1 MPGQS
6 KQKGGLLPVP
16 EFRCGFGGADGAKV
30 MSIILFTAVNAVVP
44 VVLLIL
50 LGYILKQKGF
60 INKDFVKIGNKLVF
74 NVCLPCMLFIN
85 VYSIESFASINW
97 NIVIYSTVMLVV
109 IFVLGLGTAMMTTKI
124 PERRGVILQCTFRSN
139 IAIIGLSLAS
149 ALGGEE
155 AVAVAAIVSSFT
167 VPVNNILAVLSLSMF
182 ATGDTAKKN
191 SFKSVLINIVKN
203 PLIIGCVLGLVFL
216 GLRELQVAMFG
227 EVVFRFNHHTKFL
240 YTAVNN
246 LKSIATP
253 FALVVLGGQF
263 EFSAVKGLMK
273 EITVGTLWRIVVAPV
288 LGLGLAIVLSNHTGL
303 LSCGVNEFPALVAL
317 FGSPVAVSSAVMAS
331 SMKADEQLA
340 TQLVVWTS
348 IFSIFTIFAEV
359 CVLMGMGLLAV

>member
-1 MPGQS
+1 
-6 KQKGGLLPVP
+6 
-16 EFRCGFGGADGAKV
+16 

-60 INKDFVKIGNKLVF
+60 ITKDFVKIGNKLVF

-85 VYSIESFASINW
+85 VYSIESFSSINW
-97 NIVIYSTVMLVV
+97 NIVIYSVVMLFV
-109 IFVLGLGTAMMTTKI
+109 IFVLGLGSAIVTTKV

-155 AVAVAAIVSSFT
+155 AVAVAAVVSSFT

-182 ATGDTAKKN
+182 ATDGASSSKN
-191 SFKSVLINIVKN
+191 SFKNVLVNIVKN

-216 GLRELQVAMFG
+216 GIRELQIALFG
-227 EVVFRFNHHTKFL
+227 EVVFRFSYHTKFL

-273 EITVGTLWRIVVAPV
+273 EIVAGTLWRIVLAPV

-331 SMKADEQLA
+331 SMGADDQLA

>member
-1 MPGQS
+1 M
-6 KQKGGLLPVP
+6 GL
-16 EFRCGFGGADGAKV
+16 
-30 MSIILFTAVNAVVP
+30 STILFTAVNAVVP

-50 LGYILKQKGF
+50 LGYILKQRGF
-60 INKDFVKIGNKLVF
+60 INNDFVRIGNKLVF

-85 VYSIESFASINW
+85 VYNIESFSSINW
-97 NIVIYSTVMLVV
+97 DIVIYSVIMLFV
-109 IFVLGLGTAMMTTKI
+109 IFALGWATALATTKM

-149 ALGGEE
+149 TLGGDE
-155 AVAVAAIVSSFT
+155 AVAVAAIISSFT
-167 VPVNNILAVLSLSMF
+167 VPVNNILAVLSLTMF
-182 ATGDTAKKN
+182 APNGGTSGKN
-191 SFKSVLINIVKN
+191 SIKNVLINIVKN

-216 GLRELQVAMFG
+216 GIREAQIAAFG

-273 EITVGTLWRIVVAPV
+273 EIVTGTVWRIVLAP
-288 LGLGLAIVLSNHTGL
+288 LIGIGLAIILSSKTAL
-303 LSCGVNEFPALVAL
+303 LACGVNEYPALVAL
-317 FGSPVAVSSAVMAS
+317 FGSPVAVSSAVMAT
-331 SMKADEQLA
+331 SMGADDQLA

-348 IFSIFTIFAEV
+348 IFSIFTIFAQV
-359 CVLMGMGLLAV
+359 CILMGMGLLAV

>member
-1 MPGQS
+1 MG
-6 KQKGGLLPVP
+6 V
-16 EFRCGFGGADGAKV
+16 
-30 MSIILFTAVNAVVP
+30 ILFTAVNAVVP

-50 LGYILKQKGF
+50 LGYLLKQSGF
-60 INKDFVKIGNKLVF
+60 LSKDFVKTGNKLVF

-85 VYSIESFASINW
+85 VYNIESFSSINW
-97 NIVIYSTVMLVV
+97 DIVIYGCAMLFV
-109 IFVLGLGTAMMTTKI
+109 IFALGLGTAIVTTKV

-149 ALGGEE
+149 TLGGEE

-182 ATGDTAKKN
+182 ATNGASNKN
-191 SFKSVLINIVKN
+191 SWKNVLINIIKN
-203 PLIIGCVLGLVFL
+203 PLIIGCALGLVFL
-216 GLRELQVAMFG
+216 GIREAQIAMFG
-227 EVVFRFNHHTKFL
+227 DVVFRFSQQTKFL
-240 YTAVNN
+240 HTAVNN

-263 EFSAVKGLMK
+263 EFSAVKGLLK
-273 EITVGTLWRIVVAPV
+273 EIAVGTIWRIVLAPV
-288 LGLGLAIVLSNHTGL
+288 LGIGIAIVLNAMGV
-303 LSCGVNEFPALVAL
+303 LSCGVNEYPALVAL
-317 FGSPVAVSSAVMAS
+317 FGSPVAVSSAVMAT
-331 SMKADEQLA
+331 SMGADDQLA

>member
-1 MPGQS
+1 M
-6 KQKGGLLPVP
+6 GL
-16 EFRCGFGGADGAKV
+16 
-30 MSIILFTAVNAVVP
+30 ILFTAVNAVVP

-60 INKDFVKIGNKLVF
+60 INADFVKIGNKLVF

-85 VYSIESFASINW
+85 VYSIESFSSINW
-97 NIVIYSTVMLVV
+97 NIVIYSVVMLVV
-109 IFVLGLGTAMMTTKI
+109 IFILGLGSSLMITKV

-155 AVAVAAIVSSFT
+155 ATAVAAIVSSFT

-182 ATGDTAKKN
+182 AGEDAAGKN
-191 SFKSVLINIVKN
+191 SFKSVLINIAKN

-216 GLRELQVAMFG
+216 GLREAQIALFG
-227 EVVFRFNHHTKFL
+227 EMVFRFNYHTKFL

-263 EFSAVKGLMK
+263 EFSAVKGLLK
-273 EITVGTLWRIVVAPV
+273 EIVAGTLWRIVIAPV
-288 LGLGLAIVLSNHTGL
+288 LGLALALVLSNRTGL
-303 LSCGVNEFPALVAL
+303 LSCGVNEFPALIAL

-331 SMKADEQLA
+331 SMGADEQLA
-340 TQLVVWTS
+340 TQLVVWPC

-359 CVLMGMGLLAV
+359 CELMAMGLLAV

>member
-1 MPGQS
+1 MHEIMG
-6 KQKGGLLPVP
+6 
-16 EFRCGFGGADGAKV
+16 
-30 MSIILFTAVNAVVP
+30 IILFTAVNAVVP

-50 LGYILKQKGF
+50 LGYILKEKGF
-60 INKDFVKIGNKLVF
+60 INQDFVKIGNKLVF

-85 VYSIESFASINW
+85 VYNIESFSSINW
-97 NIVIYSTVMLVV
+97 DIVIYSVVMLFV
-109 IFVLGLGTAMMTTKI
+109 IFALGLGTAILTTKV

-149 ALGGEE
+149 TLGGDE

-182 ATGDTAKKN
+182 ATDGANNKN
-191 SFKSVLINIVKN
+191 SMKSVLINIVKN
-203 PLIIGCVLGLVFL
+203 PLIIGCALGLVFL
-216 GLRELQVAMFG
+216 GLREAQIAMFG
-227 EVVFRFNHHTKFL
+227 EVVFRFNYQTKFL

-263 EFSAVKGLMK
+263 EFSAVKGLLK
-273 EITVGTLWRIVVAPV
+273 EIFVGTLWRIVLAPV
-288 LGLGLAIVLSNHTGL
+288 LGIGVAIALNAMGI
-303 LSCGVNEFPALVAL
+303 LSCGVNEYPAMVAL
-317 FGSPVAVSSAVMAS
+317 FGSPVAVSSAVMAT
-331 SMKADEQLA
+331 SMGADDQLA

>member
-1 MPGQS
+1 MG
-6 KQKGGLLPVP
+6 
-16 EFRCGFGGADGAKV
+16 
-30 MSIILFTAVNAVVP
+30 IILFTAVNAVVP

-50 LGYILKQKGF
+50 LGYILKEKGF
-60 INKDFVKIGNKLVF
+60 ITKDFVRIGNKLVF
-74 NVCLPCMLFIN
+74 NICLPCMLFIN
-85 VYSIESFASINW
+85 VYSIEGFSSINW
-97 NIVIYSTVMLVV
+97 DIVIYSVLMLFV
-109 IFVLGLGTAMMTTKI
+109 IFVLGLGTAIATTKI

-149 ALGGEE
+149 TLGGEE

-182 ATGDTAKKN
+182 AGDNTSNKT
-191 SFKSVLINIVKN
+191 SIKSVLINIAKN

-216 GLRELQVAMFG
+216 GIREAQRAVFG
-227 EVVFRFNHHTKFL
+227 EVVFAFNNQTKFL

-263 EFSAVKGLMK
+263 EFSAVKGLLK
-273 EITVGTLWRIVVAPV
+273 EIAVGTVWRIVLAPAIGICLAFV
-288 LGLGLAIVLSNHTGL
+288 LNTMGI
-303 LSCGVNEFPALVAL
+303 LSCGVNEYPALVAL
-317 FGSPVAVSSAVMAS
+317 FGSPVAVSSAVMAT
-331 SMKADEQLA
+331 SMGADDQLA

-348 IFSIFTIFAEV
+348 IFSIFTIFAQV
-359 CVLMGMGLLAV
+359 CILMSMGLLAV